1 MSQLCYQLSSRGVI
15 VAAVEHR
22 DGSGC
27 GSHYIEKTDDGDDV
41 LTSVPHEYVK
51 NDDSELQR
59 RTEQIMLRSEE
70 IRRTIDVLEMLNSGE
85 IIENCVVDSLLNNLV
100 TTIKGNLDLKKNLF
114 VAGHSF
120 GGSSVMLASSQDSRV
135 KAVLALDPWMYPL
148 SQSRF
153 KLDKPTLVINTEKFI
168 NQNNISVIK
177 RAADDDGVVQ
187 FKVMKSGVH
196 LCATDIPAV
205 FPSKLLSKGKTYQ
218 LHCSFSKHQLLIH
231 Q

>member
-15 VAAVEHR
+15 VASVEHR

-27 GSHYIEKTDDGDDV
+27 GSYYIEKTDDDDDDV
-41 LTSVPHEYVK
+41 LTSVPHEHVK

-85 IIENCVVDSLLNNLV
+85 IIENCVVDSLLNKLV

-148 SQSRF
+148 SHSRF

-177 RAADDDGVVQ
+177 RAADDESVVQ

-205 FPSKLLSKGKTYQ
+205 FPSKLLSKGKIILSM
-218 LHCSFSKHQLLIH
+218 LHVIDN
-231 Q
+231 